1 MTQKEMNR
9 VIRRA
14 NKLAKI
20 IENARK
26 ENEEN
31 NKPERSIYLD
41 LARAIVSLAKDN
53 DNQSTNHNRT
63 QGAN

>member
-20 IENARK
+20 IENARH
-26 ENEEN
+26 ESEEN
-31 NKPERSIYLD
+31 KKPERSVYLD

-53 DNQSTNHNRT
+53 AETTTNRT